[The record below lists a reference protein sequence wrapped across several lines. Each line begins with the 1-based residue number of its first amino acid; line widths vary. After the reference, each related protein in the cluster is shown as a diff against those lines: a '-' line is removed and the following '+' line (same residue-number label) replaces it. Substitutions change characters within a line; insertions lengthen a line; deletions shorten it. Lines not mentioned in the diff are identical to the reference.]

1 MPRAGTVKPTNEN
14 LRLESLDM
22 AYRRKQLEQAIDV
35 AKQQVAA
42 SERERFVYEVLLMS
56 LKKKRADLGRPKL
69 VRSRSKPARQN
80 SLEASK

>member
-14 LRLESLDM
+14 LRLERLDM
-22 AYRRKQLEQAIDV
+22 AYRRKQLEQAIGV

-42 SERERFVYEVLLMS
+42 SEQERFVYEVILMS
-56 LKKKRADLGRPKL
+56 LKKKRADLGRPKS
-69 VRSRSKPARQN
+69 VRSRSKRARQN

>member
-1 MPRAGTVKPTNEN
+1 MQRAGTVKPANEN
-14 LRLESLDM
+14 LRLEGLDM

-35 AKQQVAA
+35 AKQQVVA

-69 VRSRSKPARQN
+69 VRSPSKRARQN
-80 SLEASK
+80 SLEVSK

>member
-14 LRLESLDM
+14 PRLERLDM

-35 AKQQVAA
+35 AKQQVVA

-56 LKKKRADLGRPKL
+56 LKKKRADLGRPTL
-69 VRSRSKPARQN
+69 VRSPSKRARQN
-80 SLEASK
+80 SLEVSK